1 MRKTLLQLT
10 QDVLNELDSDY
21 VNSILDT
28 EESEQVSQIIKN
40 VYFEMMGNRNW
51 PHLRKL
57 FQMEH
62 IGDITKPNYLRI
74 PILLKQLEFF
84 KYEIQKDGEKLF
96 QREIQF
102 KEPDAFLRMISNR
115 DSTASNILTVTDFS
129 GSKLLIL
136 NDTPPTYWTS
146 FDDYTIVTD
155 SYNSAVDDTLQ
166 KTKTQCLGYLHPEW
180 VHEDGFIPDL
190 PSEAFPALFNE
201 ALSTCSYAVKQM
213 ANQKAEQ
220 KASRQQR
227 WLSRKA
233 WRTEGGIDYPNY
245 GRKGRR

>member
-1 MRKTLLQLT
+1 MRKTLLELT
-10 QDVLNELDSDY
+10 QDILNELDSDY
-21 VNSILDT
+21 VNSISDT
-28 EESEQVSQIIKN
+28 EESEQVSQIVKN

-51 PHLRKL
+51 PHLKKL

-62 IGDITKPNYLRI
+62 VGDVNKPNYLRI
-74 PILLKQLEFF
+74 PILLKELEFI
-84 KYEIQKDGEKLF
+84 KYEIQKDGEKIN
-96 QREIQF
+96 QREI
-102 KEPDAFLRMISNR
+102 KYKDPESFLRMISMRN
-115 DSTASNILTVTDFS
+115 STDSNITTVTDFS

-136 NDTPPTYWTS
+136 NDAPPTYWTS
-146 FDDYTIVTD
+146 FDDFYIVTD
-155 SYNSAVDDTLQ
+155 AYDSTQDDTL
-166 KTKTQCLGYLHPEW
+166 KKSKTQCLGYIHPEW
-180 VHEDGFIPDL
+180 THEDSFTPNL

>member
-21 VNSILDT
+21 VNSIADT

-51 PHLRKL
+51 PHLKKL

-74 PILLKQLEFF
+74 PILLKELEFI
-84 KYEIQKDGEKLF
+84 KYEMQKDGEKLV
-96 QREIQF
+96 QRELKF
-102 KEPDAFLRMISNR
+102 REPDVFLQFISHR
-115 DSTASNILTVTDFS
+115 DSQADNVITVTDFS
-129 GSKLLIL
+129 GSKLLIV
-136 NDTPPTYWTS
+136 NDQAPTYWTS

-155 SYNSAVDDTLQ
+155 SYDATVDDTLQ
-166 KTKTQCLGYLHPEW
+166 KSKTQCLGYIHPEW
-180 VHEDGFIPDL
+180 VHEDTFIPDL

-220 KASRQQR
+220 KANRQQR

-233 WRTEGGIDYPNY
+233 WRTEGGINYPNY